1 MSESGEGNE
10 NRLVEA
16 VAAERREIDE
26 ILDGLDTETETSD
39 PGERRRLVDQLT
51 NLVAAHAARRRDVL
65 YPRVS
70 RDVPDGESVVDL
82 ATIGLDQ
89 IERTR
94 TELAELSGTEP
105 TFQPL
110 VIKLVDDIWDHLE
123 EERSDI
129 LPQLVEAIGTDA
141 ANELGEEFSRAGT
154 GVSPT

>member
-1 MSESGEGNE
+1 MPETGEGNE
-10 NRLVEA
+10 NLLADA
-16 VAAERREIDE
+16 VAAERREIGE
-26 ILDGLDTETETSD
+26 VLDRLGTEAEVTD
-39 PGERRRLVDQLT
+39 PGERRRIVDQLMK
-51 NLVAAHAARRRDVL
+51 LVDAHAARRRDVL

-70 RDVPDGESVVDL
+70 RDVPDGESIVDL

-110 VIKLVDDIWDHLE
+110 VVKLEDEIWDHLE

-129 LPQLVEAIGTDA
+129 LPQLVDAIGTYA
-141 ANELGEEFSRAGT
+141 ANELGEEFTRAGA

>member
-1 MSESGEGNE
+1 MSEAGEGNE

-16 VAAERREIDE
+16 VAVERREIGE
-26 ILDGLDTETETSD
+26 VLDRLGTETEAID
-39 PGERRRLVDQLT
+39 PAARRRIVDQLMK
-51 NLVAAHAARRRDVL
+51 LVAAHAARRRDVL

-70 RDVPDGESVVDL
+70 RDVPDGDSVVDL

-110 VIKLVDDIWDHLE
+110 VVKLEDEIWDHLE
-123 EERSDI
+123 EERSDV
-129 LPQLVEAIGTDA
+129 LPQLVDAIGTDA
-141 ANELGEEFSRAGT
+141 ANELGEEFTRAGA